1 MEKIAYKSSLNELE
15 APMSLFRLPRKEDL
29 LNYCILY
36 HIFQLGSPMTCTQ
49 IDSQSFIGTKSESQN
64 FQMNFDQIIIS
75 VKKFATAAIF
85 D

>member
-1 MEKIAYKSSLNELE
+1 
-15 APMSLFRLPRKEDL
+15 
-29 LNYCILY
+29 
-36 HIFQLGSPMTCTQ
+36 MTCTQ